1 MLPYLWMLVS
11 AFAFACMS
19 ELAGALQGRCHWMI
33 TALARTSLVLVFV
46 IILARAHGTKLVLW
60 GPRTLWMRSLTGSV
74 SLLCSFYAL
83 HALPPSDAIAIT
95 NTFPIWVAVLSWP
108 ILGERPRW
116 EVWVAVACSVVGA
129 VVMSRPSFLNAGDPA
144 LAEVARAAGP
154 TATAVAE
161 RAFFTKEDLGVLTAC
176 VSSFLSGLVV
186 IGLNLLHRVPS
197 QAIVVHFSAV
207 ATLFTLAALPQ
218 ADVAWSDFTGL
229 SPTAIVLL
237 LALGASATVGQL
249 FLTKAFAAGPASKVA
264 IVALTQVVFCA
275 LFEFG
280 FLNRSFHW
288 ATVVGMILVIVPTAW
303 MMMRRDASKLSA
315 MAAVG
320 NE

>member
-1 MLPYLWMLVS
+1 MLPYLWMLTS

-33 TALARTSLVLVFV
+33 TALARTSLAFVFTGCF
-46 IILARAHGTKLVLW
+46 AAFHRTPLVLF
-60 GPRTLWMRSLTGSV
+60 GTPTLWMRSLAGSV

-83 HALPPSDAIAIT
+83 HALPPSDAIAVT

-116 EVWVAVACSVVGA
+116 EVWVAVLCSVTGA
-129 VVMSRPSFLNAGDPA
+129 VLMNQSEPHEGRSSVN
-144 LAEVARAAGP
+144 
-154 TATAVAE
+154 
-161 RAFFTKEDLGVLTAC
+161 LGVVAAC

-186 IGLNLLHRVPS
+186 IGLNLLHRIPS
-197 QAIVVHFSAV
+197 SAIVVHFSAV
-207 ATLFTLAALPQ
+207 ATLFTLAMLPR
-218 ADVAWSDFTGL
+218 ANVTTSDFRSLTP
-229 SPTAIVLL
+229 PTIGLL
-237 LALGASATVGQL
+237 LALGLAATVGQL

-264 IVALTQVVFCA
+264 VVALVQVVFCA

-280 FLNRSFHW
+280 FLDRRFHT
-288 ATVVGMILVIVPTAW
+288 ATILGMILVIVPTAW
-303 MMMRRDASKLSA
+303 MMLRRDASKLSA
-315 MAAVG
+315 MTVAG